1 MRSSLLTLAL
11 SSCLIVGCTTQPAV
25 SPAAP
30 KETQIPLETVPTP
43 IEEAPLAPNWTVS
56 DLTPFFE
63 SGPLA
68 EALKAYH
75 EGKNDLAAT
84 IFDAYTLGRQ
94 GDEDRLRSA
103 RFLALLA
110 HHDAG
115 RSKGA
120 GTGLDTLASQWPLL
134 ADYASFFAGAA
145 HFEAKRYEEALASLA
160 RVPADSSLRGRA
172 VALHARAFIRL
183 KRPEEARSMLEE
195 DLVRRDDQLSHW
207 RLLADVHG
215 ALDSAGARHAAL
227 REVASRFPHRAEGRA
242 ARDALGSKPGFSR
255 EQLLRIARVYHDRH
269 EHKRAVKALHVSLK
283 ATPARGPVWCQT
295 KLLLGRTLE
304 KMKKRAE
311 AWPHFEDALQCE
323 GDALASA
330 TFLGGRNRL
339 RAEKYE
345 AAESLLAHHLEAF
358 SDRTTADD
366 AALMRADAAR
376 RAGHE
381 KLADE
386 RLLEQLERWP
396 QGDMADAATWAL
408 LWPRISR
415 ESWPEAIEIADRA
428 LELVPRER
436 SYRAEGRTSYWRAV
450 ALHETGKQEDAIAG
464 WTQVLRAYPLSWY
477 ALMAHE
483 RLGRLGLAKKTLKTV
498 ITQTQTPPDPLASI
512 PRSMAQSVR
521 FRKGVALARMGLM
534 KNARRE
540 FSRLEPTGN
549 PEERRSWTW
558 TLIALYDQVGAHDS
572 ATALARAEEP
582 WFGQTWPVGSM
593 KRLWKL
599 AHPKAYAEPIER
611 WAAERQINPYWIWAI
626 MREESSFNPTIESWA
641 NATGLMQIIIPT
653 AKGLVR
659 GTKIPPTKDSL
670 RQPEIA
676 IELGSKLLAQLIK
689 EHPVIPLA
697 STGYNAGSGATRS
710 WRKRFGHLELDRLVE
725 HITYKEARGYAKRV
739 SRSVARYSWLYGRDQ
754 GAQERASEGPYV
766 LWAPKLDPPDP
777 TDPR

>member
-1 MRSSLLTLAL
+1 MRRILLTLAL
-11 SSCLIVGCTTQPAV
+11 SSCLITGCTTRPAV
-25 SPAAP
+25 SPATP
-30 KETQIPLETVPTP
+30 KETQRSPEVLPSPTE
-43 IEEAPLAPNWTVS
+43 EEAPPKSASVS
-56 DLTPFFE
+56 DLTPFFPT
-63 SGPLA
+63 GPLA
-68 EALKAYH
+68 KALEAYH

-84 IFDAYTLGRQ
+84 IFDAFTLERDGEEERV
-94 GDEDRLRSA
+94 LSA
-103 RFLALLA
+103 RLLALLA

-115 RSKGA
+115 RSEHA
-120 GTGLDTLASQWPLL
+120 GPKLDVLASQWPLL

-145 HFEAKRYEEALASLA
+145 HMESRHDEEALSSLA
-160 RVPADSSLRGRA
+160 RVPVDSTLRGRA
-172 VALHARAFIRL
+172 VALQARAFIRL
-183 KRPEEARSMLEE
+183 KRYEEARTVLEE
-195 DLVRRDDQLSHW
+195 DLARSDDQLSHW
-207 RLLADVHG
+207 RLLADVHE
-215 ALDSAGARHAAL
+215 ASDSAGARHAAL
-227 REVASRFPHRAEGRA
+227 REIASRFPHRAEGRA

-269 EHKRAVKALHVSLK
+269 EHKRAVKALKVSLQ
-283 ATPARGPVWCQT
+283 AIPAGEPLWCQA
-295 KLLLGRTLE
+295 KLLLGRTFE

-311 AWPHFEDALQCE
+311 AWPHFEEALQCE
-323 GDALASA
+323 GDTLASA

-339 RAEKYE
+339 RAGKYD
-345 AAESLLAHHLEAF
+345 AAESLLAHHLETF

-386 RLLEQLERWP
+386 RLLEQLRRWP

-408 LWPRISR
+408 LWPRVSR
-415 ESWPEAIEIADRA
+415 EAWPEAIEIANQC
-428 LELVPRER
+428 LEFVPRER

-450 ALHETGKQEDAIAG
+450 ALHETGKRDDAIAG
-464 WTQVLRAYPLSWY
+464 WKEVLRAYPLSWY

-483 RLGRLGLAKKTLKTV
+483 RLRRLGLAKEALETIV
-498 ITQTQTPPDPLASI
+498 TQAQVPPDPLASI
-512 PRSMAQSVR
+512 PSSMAESIR

-540 FSRLEPTGN
+540 FARLKATGD
-549 PEERRSWTW
+549 PEERRAWAW

-593 KRLWKL
+593 KRLWEL

-611 WAAERQINPYWIWAI
+611 WATHREINPFWIWAI

-641 NATGLMQIIIPT
+641 NATGLMQIILPT

-659 GTKIPPTKDSL
+659 GTKIPPTKASL
-670 RQPEIA
+670 RQPAIA

-689 EHPVIPLA
+689 EHPSIPLA

-754 GAQERASEGPYV
+754 EGKQGASEGPFV

-777 TDPR
+777 R